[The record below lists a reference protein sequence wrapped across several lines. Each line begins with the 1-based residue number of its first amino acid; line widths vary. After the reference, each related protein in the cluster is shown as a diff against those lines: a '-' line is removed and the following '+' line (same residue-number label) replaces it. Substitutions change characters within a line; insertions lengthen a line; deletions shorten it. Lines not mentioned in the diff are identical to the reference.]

1 MTLVE
6 NKRFEG
12 IGSMESFFEKRAS
25 DFETL
30 ELASVKGDEDG
41 AKLVVVGEH
50 ELIWTEH
57 HKAYTT
63 LVEEALGIP
72 KFCEDN
78 GCDEKELLASTEILV
93 RENPDVQMFVDSLL
107 SMANY
112 DGFLKIAYS
121 VKQKTHCFEPH
132 LTVSPEACHG
142 HGHSHGHGHGHG
154 AKEKED
160 SSSHGHGHSHGHG
173 NSHGHGVKE
182 KEDSNGHGHGQKE
195 KETTD
200 HHSHK

>member
-1 MTLVE
+1 MTMVE

-25 DFETL
+25 DFATL

-57 HKAYTT
+57 HKAYTS

-78 GCDEKELLASTEILV
+78 GCDEKELFASTEILV

-112 DGFLKIAYS
+112 DGFLKIAYE
-121 VKQKTHCFEPH
+121 C
-132 LTVSPEACHG
+132 
-142 HGHSHGHGHGHG
+142 
-154 AKEKED
+154 
-160 SSSHGHGHSHGHG
+160 
-173 NSHGHGVKE
+173 
-182 KEDSNGHGHGQKE
+182 
-195 KETTD
+195 ETKDTLF
-200 HHSHK
+200 